1 MIEKMTVLEALR
13 AAMAH
18 ELDNDPDVVV
28 LGEDVGTAGG
38 IFRVTEGLQNRFGKD
53 RLIDTPMDE
62 SGIIA
67 HAVGLA
73 LFGMKPIAEIQFSG
87 FIHDAHEQIMFCAAK
102 YRWISG
108 GEYTVPMVI
117 RAPSFGGIMGGIWHS
132 QSIESYFAHGSGIKI
147 VCPSTPQ
154 HAYSLM
160 LAAIRD
166 PDPVLVL
173 EPVPLYRALSGEVDT
188 NGVAAE
194 IGAGE
199 IVRPGKDVTALT
211 YGPLRHTT
219 AQVADELSASH
230 GIDVE
235 VIDLVSLIPFDLD
248 LVTESVNKTGR
259 LVIIHEAS
267 ETLGFGA
274 ELAARVQHRSF
285 GYLEAPIER
294 VCAPDVPYSYR
305 VGDEFCRPN
314 ADRVSAGIRRVAEYS
329 F

>member
-1 MIEKMTVLEALR
+1 MRMTLLEALR
-13 AAMAH
+13 AAMAY
-18 ELDNDPDVVV
+18 ELENDPDVVV

-38 IFRVTEGLQNRFGKD
+38 IFRVTQGLQNRFGKD

-62 SGIIA
+62 KGIIG
-67 HAVGLA
+67 HAIGLA

-108 GEYTVPMVI
+108 GEYTVPLVI

-132 QSIESYFAHGSGIKI
+132 QSIESYYVHGGGIKI

-166 PDPVLVL
+166 PDPVLVI
-173 EPVPLYRALSGEVDT
+173 EPVPLYRTLSGEVDD
-188 NGVAAE
+188 NGEASEIGVA
-194 IGAGE
+194 E
-199 IVRPGKDVTALT
+199 IVRPGTQVTALT

-219 AQVADELSASH
+219 AQVADELASSH

-235 VIDLVSLIPFDLD
+235 VIDLVSLIPFDID

-259 LVIIHEAS
+259 LVIIHEAC

-274 ELAARVQHRSF
+274 ELAARVQNRSF
-285 GYLEAPIER
+285 GYLQAPIER

-305 VGDEFCRPN
+305 VGDDYCRPD
-314 ADRVSAGIRRVAEYS
+314 AARISAGIRRAAEYS

>member
-1 MIEKMTVLEALR
+1 MRMTVLEALR

-18 ELDNDPDVVV
+18 ELENDPDVIV

-38 IFRVTEGLQNRFGKD
+38 IFRVTQGLQNRFGKD

-62 SGIIA
+62 KGIIG

-87 FIHDAHEQIMFCAAK
+87 FIHDAHEQVMFCAAK

-108 GEYTVPMVI
+108 GQYTVPLVI

-132 QSIESYFAHGSGIKI
+132 QSIESYYIHGGGIKI
-147 VCPSTPQ
+147 LCPSTPQ
-154 HAYSLM
+154 HAYGLM

-166 PDPVLVL
+166 PDPVLVI
-173 EPVPLYRALSGEVDT
+173 EPVPLYRALSGEVDD
-188 NGVAAE
+188 NGEAAE
-194 IGAGE
+194 IGVAE
-199 IVRPGKDVTALT
+199 IVREGSQVTALT

-219 AQVADELSASH
+219 AKVAEELAVSH

-235 VIDLVSLIPFDLD
+235 VIDLVSLVPYDID

-274 ELAARVQHRSF
+274 ELAARVQNRSF
-285 GYLEAPIER
+285 GYLQAPIER

-305 VGDEFCRPN
+305 VGDEYCRPN
-314 ADRVSAGIRRVAEYS
+314 EARISAGIRRAAEYM

>member
-1 MIEKMTVLEALR
+1 MRMTVLEALR

-18 ELDNDPDVVV
+18 ELENDPDVVV

-38 IFRVTEGLQNRFGKD
+38 IFRVTQGLQNQFGKD

-62 SGIIA
+62 KGIVG
-67 HAVGLA
+67 HAIGLA

-108 GEYTVPMVI
+108 GEYTVPLVI
-117 RAPSFGGIMGGIWHS
+117 RAPSFGGIMGGVWHS
-132 QSIESYFAHGSGIKI
+132 QSIESYYVHGGGIKI

-166 PDPVLVL
+166 PDPVLVI
-173 EPVPLYRALSGEVDT
+173 EPVPLYRALSGEVDD
-188 NGVAAE
+188 NGEASEIGVA
-194 IGAGE
+194 E
-199 IVRPGKDVTALT
+199 IVRPGTQVTALT

-219 AQVADELSASH
+219 AQVADELAASH

-235 VIDLVSLIPFDLD
+235 VIDLVSLIPFDID
-248 LVTESVNKTGR
+248 LVTASVNKTGR

-274 ELAARVQHRSF
+274 ERRSSASARRMFPTPIASAMTTASPTQPESVPAS
-285 GYLEAPIER
+285 GAPQSTR
-294 VCAPDVPYSYR
+294 FDS
-305 VGDEFCRPN
+305 
-314 ADRVSAGIRRVAEYS
+314 
-329 F
+329 